1 MIKIHFIPLFLF
13 LIIISLALPI
23 QNLISFSVDG
33 EIENNDSIL
42 NSTSNTNLTNTTL
55 FQSMNEPPPLIKPKV
70 DVTIEGTLSD
80 DKIKS
85 GEGDDTIEGN
95 EGYDTL
101 YGGRGNDKI
110 YGGKGNDIING
121 EFGNDKLKG
130 EEGNDRI
137 SGERDND
144 KIDGGEGN
152 DKIYGGR
159 GDDEIDGKEG
169 NDTIDGGEG
178 IDELIGGIGADTFIC
193 DQFDQVIDFNTV
205 EGDEI
210 TGCTAEDNA
219 KPKTEEK
226 LSSSP

>member
-55 FQSMNEPPPLIKPKV
+55 FQSMNEPPPIIKPKV

-85 GEGDDTIEGN
+85 
-95 EGYDTL
+95 
-101 YGGRGNDKI
+101 
-110 YGGKGNDIING
+110 GKGNDIING

>member
-1 MIKIHFIPLFLF
+1 MIKIHFISLFLF

-55 FQSMNEPPPLIKPKV
+55 FQSMNEPPPIIKPKV

-110 YGGKGNDIING
+110 YGGKGN
-121 EFGNDKLKG
+121 
-130 EEGNDRI
+130 
-137 SGERDND
+137 
-144 KIDGGEGN
+144 
-152 DKIYGGR
+152 
-159 GDDEIDGKEG
+159 DEIDGKEG